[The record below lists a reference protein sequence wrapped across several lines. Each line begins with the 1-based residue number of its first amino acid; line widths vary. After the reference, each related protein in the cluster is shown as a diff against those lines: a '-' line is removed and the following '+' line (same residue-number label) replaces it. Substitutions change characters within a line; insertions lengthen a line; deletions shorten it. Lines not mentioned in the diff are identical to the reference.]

1 MTSKNTVKYLAIG
14 MPLGIT
20 MTGDPAIYSVRL
32 GSGYIYMSEE
42 TYLVW
47 LSALNGIDSDEFE
60 SILNSAAEKGDYAAT
75 LGWFI
80 ESSLVIPWA
89 LEDADFGYYSKIRVS
104 PCGTGTGENP
114 DSPGMFNIADRSGTI
129 DALQVDFV
137 AYMLWSN
144 CNGLRSL
151 SDACQATADYLGVGV
166 SVDRVRRLAVTLI
179 PQLLHHKL
187 ALLEL
192 AC

>member
-1 MTSKNTVKYLAIG
+1 VTSQNTVKYLAIG

-42 TYLVW
+42 TYRVW

-60 SILNSAAEKGDYAAT
+60 SILHSAAEKDDYAET
-75 LGWFI
+75 LEWFI
-80 ESSLVIPWA
+80 ESNLIIPWA
-89 LEDADFGYYSKIRVS
+89 LAGTGFSDYAKIRVS
-104 PCGTGTGENP
+104 PCGTGTGEDPN
-114 DSPGMFNIADRSGTI
+114 SPGMFNIEDRSGTI

-166 SVDRVRRLAVTLI
+166 GRKIISVRILPAVNF
-179 PQLLHHKL
+179 
-187 ALLEL
+187 
-192 AC
+192 